1 MDIPKELFEKLD
13 RSKELTV
20 DEAIKLLQE
29 YKKKYGGDH
38 KLEIQAYWGGGSISG
53 ITVYDIDNENGPW
66 CTIYAED
73 NYRLYG
79 PLFRDIHNG
88 GPLENFINEKDK

>member
-20 DEAIKLLQE
+20 DEAIKLLHE

-53 ITVYDIDNENGPW
+53 ITVYDIDNENGPY

>member
-1 MDIPKELFEKLD
+1 MCNFVQV
-13 RSKELTV
+13 LT
-20 DEAIKLLQE
+20 
-29 YKKKYGGDH
+29 Y
-38 KLEIQAYWGGGSISG
+38 
-53 ITVYDIDNENGPW
+53 